1 MALTLPQRE
10 FPVFNGD
17 LIEYCDF
24 IQAFE
29 NPVKRYML
37 PILGTSF
44 EFVLLSTPD
53 IECKTSSLSAR
64 IYYLL
69 QSTSRHVQDLVWSC
83 LAMRDIGYSEV
94 RRLLAESYGQLLKIA
109 TAYVDHVINAQPI
122 HAEDG
127 PVLQR
132 FSILLTGCTNT
143 LNEIGYLNSL
153 ENPESLR
160 KIVDRLPYLLRLKWR
175 DVVDTIDKCN
185 NWSQM

>member
-1 MALTLPQRE
+1 MALTLPQPE

-29 NPVKRYML
+29 NPVKPYML

-44 EFVLLSTPD
+44 EFFLLSTPE

-64 IYYLL
+64 LYYLL

-83 LAMRDIGYSEV
+83 LPMRDIGYTEA
-94 RRLLAESYGQLLKIA
+94 RRLPAERYGQPLKIA
-109 TAYVDHVINAQPI
+109 TTYVDHVINAQPI

-127 PVLQR
+127 PALQR
-132 FSILLTGCTNT
+132 FSILLTSCTNT

>member
-1 MALTLPQRE
+1 MALTLPQPE

-37 PILGTSF
+37 PTLGTSF
-44 EFVLLSTPD
+44 EFFLLSTPD

-64 IYYLL
+64 LYYLL

-83 LAMRDIGYSEV
+83 LAMRDIGYSEA
-94 RRLLAESYGQLLKIA
+94 RRLLAERYGQLLKIA

-127 PVLQR
+127 PALQR

-143 LNEIGYLNSL
+143 LNEIGYLNSF

-160 KIVDRLPYLLRLKWR
+160 KIVDRLPYLLRLKWC

>member
-1 MALTLPQRE
+1 MALTLPQPE

-44 EFVLLSTPD
+44 EFFLLSTPD

-64 IYYLL
+64 LYYLL

-83 LAMRDIGYSEV
+83 LAMRDIGYSEA
-94 RRLLAESYGQLLKIA
+94 RLLAERYGQLLKIA

-127 PVLQR
+127 PALQR
-132 FSILLTGCTNT
+132 FSILLTGCNNT

-160 KIVDRLPYLLRLKWR
+160 KIVDRLPYLLRLKWC
-175 DVVDTIDKCN
+175 DFVDTIDKCN